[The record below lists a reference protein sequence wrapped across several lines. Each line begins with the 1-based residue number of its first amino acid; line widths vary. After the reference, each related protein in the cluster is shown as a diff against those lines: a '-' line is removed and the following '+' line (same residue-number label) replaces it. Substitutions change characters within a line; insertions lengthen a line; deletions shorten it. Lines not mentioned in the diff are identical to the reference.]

1 MTKEKTIIQA
11 LTEVVPY
18 YLASYIC
25 WYYSDPNKRISW
37 EDLCKSDANFRSR
50 NGKNKTEDFC
60 EQNWLIR
67 DDVQK
72 AMIVY
77 LQYMKRYNFMKR
89 YQEMNKKALNGDVN
103 AAKYVDD
110 MDKQLDKMN
119 IDTSTESEIDKLLE
133 GVTINADQFSKCQE
147 VKLAMAR

>member
-1 MTKEKTIIQA
+1 MTKEKTIMQA
-11 LTEVVPY
+11 LTEVVPN
-18 YLASYIC
+18 YLASYLC

-37 EDLCKSDANFRSR
+37 DDLCKTDSNFRSK
-50 NGKNKTEDFC
+50 NGENKTEDFA

-89 YQEMNKKALNGDVN
+89 YQEMNKKALSGDVN
-103 AAKYVDD
+103 SAKYVDE
-110 MDKQLDKMN
+110 MDKILDKMN

-133 GVTINADQFSKCQE
+133 GVNINAD
-147 VKLAMAR
+147 

>member
-25 WYYSDPNKRISW
+25 WYYSDPKKRIAW
-37 EDLCKSDANFRSR
+37 EELCKTDANFRSR
-50 NGKNKTEDFC
+50 NGENKTEDFC

-110 MDKQLDKMN
+110 MDKQLDKMT
-119 IDTSTESEIDKLLE
+119 IDKNTESEIDKLLE
-133 GVTINADQFSKCQE
+133 GVTINAD
-147 VKLAMAR
+147 

>member
-1 MTKEKTIIQA
+1 MTKEKTIMQA
-11 LTEVVPY
+11 LTEVVPN

-50 NGKNKTEDFC
+50 SGVNKTEDFC

-89 YQEMNKKALNGDVN
+89 YQEMNKKALSGDVN
-103 AAKYVDD
+103 SAKYVDE
-110 MDKQLDKMN
+110 MDKMLDKMN
-119 IDTSTESEIDKLLE
+119 VDTSTESEIDKLLE
-133 GVTINADQFSKCQE
+133 GVTINAN
-147 VKLAMAR
+147 

>member
-1 MTKEKTIIQA
+1 MQA
-11 LTEVVPY
+11 LTEVVPN

-50 NGKNKTEDFC
+50 TGENKSEQFC

-72 AMIVY
+72 GMIIY
-77 LQYMKRYNFMKR
+77 MQHMKRYNFMKR

-110 MDKQLDKMN
+110 MDKQLDKMSVDK
-119 IDTSTESEIDKLLE
+119 DTENEIDKLLM
-133 GVTINADQFSKCQE
+133 GVNINAD
-147 VKLAMAR
+147 

>member
-1 MTKEKTIIQA
+1 MCKT
-11 LTEVVPY
+11 
-18 YLASYIC
+18 
-25 WYYSDPNKRISW
+25 
-37 EDLCKSDANFRSR
+37 DANFRSR
-50 NGKNKTEDFC
+50 NGENKTEDFA

-103 AAKYVDD
+103 SAKYVDE
-110 MDKQLDKMN
+110 MDKMLDKMN

-133 GVTINADQFSKCQE
+133 GVNINAD
-147 VKLAMAR
+147 

>member
-1 MTKEKTIIQA
+1 MTKEKTIMQA
-11 LTEVVPY
+11 LTEVVPN

-37 EDLCKSDANFRSR
+37 EELCKTDSNFRSK
-50 NGKNKTEDFC
+50 NGENKTEDFA

-89 YQEMNKKALNGDVN
+89 YQEMNKKALQGDVN
-103 AAKYVDD
+103 SAKYVDE
-110 MDKQLDKMN
+110 MDKMLDKMN

-133 GVTINADQFSKCQE
+133 GVTINAN
-147 VKLAMAR
+147 

>member
-1 MTKEKTIIQA
+1 MTKEKTIMQA
-11 LTEVVPY
+11 LTEVVPN

-50 NGKNKTEDFC
+50 NGDNKTEDFC

-110 MDKQLDKMN
+110 MDKQLDKMT
-119 IDTSTESEIDKLLE
+119 IDKNTESEIDKLLE
-133 GVTINADQFSKCQE
+133 GVNINAN
-147 VKLAMAR
+147 